1 MTTKIVETQDLH
13 KIYDKTVPSHMKP
26 LKGSACQL
34 NKENLLGSWGL
45 PAPGKQP
52 C

>member
-13 KIYDKTVPSHMKP
+13 KIYDKNSAKP
-26 LKGSACQL
+26 YEALKGSACQL